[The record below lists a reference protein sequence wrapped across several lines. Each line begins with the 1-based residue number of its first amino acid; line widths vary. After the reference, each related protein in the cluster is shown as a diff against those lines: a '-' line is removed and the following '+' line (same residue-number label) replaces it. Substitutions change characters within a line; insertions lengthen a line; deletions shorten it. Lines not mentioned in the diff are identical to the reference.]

1 MLDDRTGKP
10 HETHRGKQ
18 VMRAIRKALIGMLLF
33 SAPALAAQG
42 LGPNGATA
50 KCQDGAYS
58 HNKIVGLACRDH
70 DGLSVW
76 YGLAANEAVA
86 AQKRADVYAVL
97 EEQLSQERPNIVAR
111 ADLTGKIEDRF
122 TPDSV
127 DVAKYP
133 SFMVYLDHVRQ
144 ISGCRKM
151 SNRCA
156 LCPGVR
162 QIYCTNV
169 AAFLPL
175 MAF

>member
-1 MLDDRTGKP
+1 MVVAGLVLGS
-10 HETHRGKQ
+10 GQ
-18 VMRAIRKALIGMLLF
+18 V
-33 SAPALAAQG
+33 LAAQG

-50 KCQDGAYS
+50 KCEDGAYS

-70 DGLSVW
+70 NGLVVW
-76 YGLAANEAVA
+76 YGVAPNEAVA

-97 EEQLSQERPNIVAR
+97 EEQMSQERPNIVAR
-111 ADLTGKIEDRF
+111 ADLAGAIQDRF
-122 TPDSV
+122 TPDSA
-127 DVAKYP
+127 DVVQYP
-133 SFMVYLDHVRQ
+133 SFMVYLDRVRQ
-144 ISGCRKM
+144 VSGCRKM

-156 LCPGVR
+156 LCPGAH

>member
-1 MLDDRTGKP
+1 VVVAGLVLGTG
-10 HETHRGKQ
+10 Q
-18 VMRAIRKALIGMLLF
+18 V
-33 SAPALAAQG
+33 LAAQG

-50 KCQDGAYS
+50 KCEDGAYS

-70 DGLSVW
+70 NGLVVW
-76 YGLAANEAVA
+76 YGVAPNEAVA

-97 EEQLSQERPNIVAR
+97 EEQMSQERPNIVAR
-111 ADLTGKIEDRF
+111 ADLAGTIQDRF
-122 TPDSV
+122 TPDSAAV
-127 DVAKYP
+127 VQYP

-144 ISGCRKM
+144 VSGCRKM

-156 LCPGVR
+156 LCPGTH

>member
-1 MLDDRTGKP
+1 MRVISIVVAGLVLGTG
-10 HETHRGKQ
+10 Q
-18 VMRAIRKALIGMLLF
+18 V
-33 SAPALAAQG
+33 LAAQG

-50 KCQDGAYS
+50 KCEDGAYS

-70 DGLSVW
+70 NGLVVW
-76 YGLAANEAVA
+76 YGVAPNEAVA

-97 EEQLSQERPNIVAR
+97 EEQLSQEKPNIVAR
-111 ADLTGKIEDRF
+111 ADLAGTIQDRF
-122 TPDSV
+122 TPDSA
-127 DVAKYP
+127 DVVKYP

-144 ISGCRKM
+144 VSGCRKM

-156 LCPGVR
+156 LCPGVH

>member
-1 MLDDRTGKP
+1 MRVISIVVAGLVLGTG
-10 HETHRGKQ
+10 Q
-18 VMRAIRKALIGMLLF
+18 V
-33 SAPALAAQG
+33 LAAQG

-50 KCQDGAYS
+50 KCEDGAYS

-70 DGLSVW
+70 NGLVVW
-76 YGLAANEAVA
+76 YGVAPNEAVA

-97 EEQLSQERPNIVAR
+97 EEQLSQEKPNIVAR
-111 ADLTGKIEDRF
+111 ADLAGTIQDRF
-122 TPDSV
+122 TPDSAAV
-127 DVAKYP
+127 VKYP
-133 SFMVYLDHVRQ
+133 SFMVYLDHVRLV
-144 ISGCRKM
+144 SGCRKM

-156 LCPGVR
+156 LCPGVH

>member
-1 MLDDRTGKP
+1 MPVFRWMLVGM
-10 HETHRGKQ
+10 
-18 VMRAIRKALIGMLLF
+18 VIGC
-33 SAPALAAQG
+33 APALAAQG

-58 HNKIVGLACRDH
+58 HNKFVGLACRDH
-70 DGLSVW
+70 DGLVVW
-76 YGLAANEAVA
+76 YGVAPNEAVA

-97 EEQLSQERPNIVAR
+97 EEQLSQEKPNIVAR
-111 ADLTGKIEDRF
+111 ADLSGTIEDRF
-122 TPDSV
+122 TPDSA

-144 ISGCRKM
+144 ASGCRKK

>member
-1 MLDDRTGKP
+1 MPVFRWMLVGM
-10 HETHRGKQ
+10 
-18 VMRAIRKALIGMLLF
+18 VIG
-33 SAPALAAQG
+33 SPPALAAQG

-70 DGLSVW
+70 DGLVVW
-76 YGLAANEAVA
+76 YGVAPNEAVA

-97 EEQLSQERPNIVAR
+97 EEQMSQEKPNTVAR
-111 ADLTGKIEDRF
+111 ADLAGTIQDRF
-122 TPDSV
+122 TPDSAAV
-127 DVAKYP
+127 VQYP

-144 ISGCRKM
+144 VSGCRKM

-156 LCPGVR
+156 LCPGVH

>member
-1 MLDDRTGKP
+1 MMRLTSMVVAGLVL
-10 HETHRGKQ
+10 GIGQ
-18 VMRAIRKALIGMLLF
+18 VL
-33 SAPALAAQG
+33 SAQG

-50 KCQDGAYS
+50 KCEDGAYS

-70 DGLSVW
+70 NGLVVW
-76 YGLAANEAVA
+76 YGVAPNEAVA

-97 EEQLSQERPNIVAR
+97 EEQMSQEKPNTIAR
-111 ADLTGKIEDRF
+111 ADLAGTIQDRF
-122 TPDSV
+122 TPDSAAV
-127 DVAKYP
+127 VQYP

-144 ISGCRKM
+144 VSGCRKM

-156 LCPGVR
+156 VCPGVH

>member
-1 MLDDRTGKP
+1 MPVSRWIL
-10 HETHRGKQ
+10 
-18 VMRAIRKALIGMLLF
+18 VGMIVGCT
-33 SAPALAAQG
+33 PALAAQG

-50 KCQDGAYS
+50 KCEDGAYS

-70 DGLSVW
+70 NGLVVW
-76 YGLAANEAVA
+76 YGVAPNEAVA

-97 EEQLSQERPNIVAR
+97 EEQMSQERPNIVAR
-111 ADLTGKIEDRF
+111 ADLAGTIQDRF
-122 TPDSV
+122 TPDST
-127 DVAKYP
+127 DVVQYP

-144 ISGCRKM
+144 LSGCRKM

-156 LCPGVR
+156 LCPGAH

>member
-1 MLDDRTGKP
+1 MTMRQWRLNVAIVTGLF
-10 HETHRGKQ
+10 
-18 VMRAIRKALIGMLLF
+18 ALGG
-33 SAPALAAQG
+33 ATARAQG

-70 DGLSVW
+70 DGLVVW
-76 YGLAANEAVA
+76 YGVAPNEAVA
-86 AQKRADVYAVL
+86 AQKRTDVYAVL
-97 EEQLSQERPNIVAR
+97 EEQMSQEKPNTVAR
-111 ADLTGKIEDRF
+111 ADLAGTIQDRF
-122 TPDSV
+122 TPDSAAV
-127 DVAKYP
+127 VQYP

-144 ISGCRKM
+144 VSGCRKM

-156 LCPGVR
+156 LCPGVH

-175 MAF
+175 MAV

>member
-1 MLDDRTGKP
+1 MRVTRMVVAGLVLGTG
-10 HETHRGKQ
+10 Q
-18 VMRAIRKALIGMLLF
+18 V
-33 SAPALAAQG
+33 LAAQG

-58 HNKIVGLACRDH
+58 HSKIQGMACRDH
-70 DGLSVW
+70 DGLEVW
-76 YGLAANEAVA
+76 YGLAPNEAVA

-97 EEQLSQERPNIVAR
+97 EEQMSQEKPNIVAR
-111 ADLTGKIEDRF
+111 ADLSGSIQDRF
-122 TPDSV
+122 TPDSAE
-127 DVAKYP
+127 VAQYP

-144 ISGCRKM
+144 VSGCRKM

-156 LCPGVR
+156 LCPGTR

>member
-1 MLDDRTGKP
+1 
-10 HETHRGKQ
+10 
-18 VMRAIRKALIGMLLF
+18 MRQLRLKVAILTWLIALGGS
-33 SAPALAAQG
+33 SAGAQG

-70 DGLSVW
+70 DGLVVW
-76 YGLAANEAVA
+76 YGVAPNEAVA

-97 EEQLSQERPNIVAR
+97 EEQMSQEKPNTVAR
-111 ADLTGKIEDRF
+111 ADLAGTIQDRF
-122 TPDSV
+122 TPDSAAV
-127 DVAKYP
+127 VQYP

-144 ISGCRKM
+144 VSGCRKM

-156 LCPGVR
+156 LCPGVH

-175 MAF
+175 MTF

>member
-1 MLDDRTGKP
+1 MRVTRMVVAGLVLGTG
-10 HETHRGKQ
+10 Q
-18 VMRAIRKALIGMLLF
+18 V
-33 SAPALAAQG
+33 LAAQG

-58 HNKIVGLACRDH
+58 HNKIQGMACRDH
-70 DGLSVW
+70 DGLEVW
-76 YGLAANEAVA
+76 YGLAPNEAVA

-97 EEQLSQERPNIVAR
+97 EEQMSQEKPNIVAR
-111 ADLTGKIEDRF
+111 ADLSGAIQDRF
-122 TPDSV
+122 TPDSAE
-127 DVAKYP
+127 VAQYP

-144 ISGCRKM
+144 VSGCRKM

-156 LCPGVR
+156 LCPGTR

>member
-1 MLDDRTGKP
+1 MTKRQWRLSVAIVTGLL
-10 HETHRGKQ
+10 
-18 VMRAIRKALIGMLLF
+18 ALGG
-33 SAPALAAQG
+33 ATARAQG

-70 DGLSVW
+70 DGLVVW
-76 YGLAANEAVA
+76 YGVAPNEAVA

-97 EEQLSQERPNIVAR
+97 EAALAKEQPNIVAR
-111 ADLTGKIEDRF
+111 ADLAGTIQDRF
-122 TPDSV
+122 TPDSA
-127 DVAKYP
+127 DIARNP
-133 SFMVYLDHVRQ
+133 SFMVYLDRVRQ
-144 ISGCRKM
+144 VSGCRKM

-156 LCPGVR
+156 LCPGSR

>member
-1 MLDDRTGKP
+1 MIVGCP
-10 HETHRGKQ
+10 
-18 VMRAIRKALIGMLLF
+18 
-33 SAPALAAQG
+33 PALAAQG

-50 KCQDGAYS
+50 KCEDGAYS

-70 DGLSVW
+70 NGLVVW
-76 YGLAANEAVA
+76 YGVAPNEAVA

-97 EEQLSQERPNIVAR
+97 EEQMSQEKPNTVAR
-111 ADLTGKIEDRF
+111 ADLAGAIQDRF
-122 TPDSV
+122 TPDSAAV
-127 DVAKYP
+127 VQYP

-144 ISGCRKM
+144 VSGCRKM
-151 SNRCA
+151 SKRCA
-156 LCPGVR
+156 LCPGVH